1 MRYISAPILAIV
13 YSFAYPSFYQLRYDP
28 LHIAGFTL
36 AHFVLVIIVLGFIV
50 PRWYAVFV
58 PPSRRDEGKERT
70 TANVSSFLLDSAEV
84 QSQEEGRVS
93 SEEESESEEKKAD
106 GVGHDEQVVR

>member
-36 AHFVLVIIVLGFIV
+36 AHFVLVIIALGFIV

-58 PPSRRDEGKERT
+58 PPSRRDEGKEKT
-70 TANVSSFLLDSAEV
+70 TANISSFMLDAEEV
-84 QSQEEGRVS
+84 RSQEEGMTS
-93 SEEESESEEKKAD
+93 SEESEAEEKKAADASSDD
-106 GVGHDEQVVR
+106 GIVR